1 MGKVALL
8 MGAGDIASQ
17 LQPLLQQ
24 QDYNVLGVR
33 RHPDKHHGDWPVVA
47 GDAKAKAN
55 WDVLLQRTPEVIVL
69 TLTPT
74 EFTDKGYEEG
84 YVQPLKALKQSLA
97 EQPDDY
103 KPLVIFV
110 SSTSVYGQKNG
121 EEVDEQS
128 PTEPDKF
135 TGKRVL
141 EAEQLLRESACQP
154 LIVRFSGIY
163 GPGRERMVAS
173 LYSGD
178 ITLRPS
184 WTNRIHSRDAASVL
198 SHLIGRYDM
207 QLSLDDLYL
216 ASDNEPV
223 RQRDFVLWLAEHLGL
238 ETDDL
243 KESSEVGPRGSKRC
257 INKRLRETG
266 FHFIFPSYKEGYGD
280 L

>member
-1 MGKVALL
+1 MAKVALL

-24 QDYNVLGVR
+24 QDFSVLGVR
-33 RHPDKHHGDWPVVA
+33 RNPDKHHGDWPVVA
-47 GDAKAKAN
+47 GDAKVKAN
-55 WDVLLQRTPEVIVL
+55 WDALLQRTPEVIVL

-74 EFTDKGYEEG
+74 QFSDQGYEEG
-84 YVQPLKALKQSLA
+84 YVQPLRALKESLA

-103 KPLVIFV
+103 KPLVVFV
-110 SSTSVYGQKNG
+110 SSTSVYGQKEG
-121 EEVDEQS
+121 EEVDEES
-128 PTEPDKF
+128 PTEPEKF
-135 TGKRVL
+135 TGKRLL

-154 LIVRFSGIY
+154 LIVRLSGIY

-184 WTNRIHSRDAASVL
+184 WTNRIHSRDVASVL

-223 RQRDFVLWLAEHLGL
+223 KQRDFVLWLAQHLGL
-238 ETDDL
+238 DTQDL
-243 KESSEVGPRGSKRC
+243 AESSEVGPRGSKRC
-257 INKRLRETG
+257 NNTRLRETG